1 MLELLYHI
9 LWTISLSTNGGQS
22 SDRED
27 LDAVPDVLTV
37 AVEENYGDFD
47 VMIHF
52 GNISE
57 DRIGIHSFSNDLP
70 ESQGLTSYIGK
81 SPGISKAAL
90 LTPLCENSRKH
101 SQLLGD

>member
-27 LDAVPDVLTV
+27 LDAVLDVLTV

-47 VMIHF
+47 VMLHF
-52 GNISE
+52 GNIISE
-57 DRIGIHSFSNDLP
+57 DRIVIHSFSNDLP

-101 SQLLGD
+101 SQLL